1 MYIHPFPPFFRINK
15 LESPEQRERQ
25 YNHYIYKF
33 AKKWVGCLASKSMSW
48 KKRKWM
54 KQLKISDSGR
64 QLFFRSALFSKQST
78 LLNDIS
84 QSKFSTS
91 PTYFLANFSV
101 LWYFSYPSLQWCFCQ
116 PCFQLID
123 LLLSITPNRSP
134 LQTLCQFCIC
144 SFCIGYGQI
153 DKLEN
158 TKHFQQNFWTFPSYH
173 TTQNIKLPLVWY
185 DT

>member
-1 MYIHPFPPFFRINK
+1 MGGMPR
-15 LESPEQRERQ
+15 
-25 YNHYIYKF
+25 
-33 AKKWVGCLASKSMSW
+33 
-48 KKRKWM
+48 
-54 KQLKISDSGR
+54 LKIYEVEKEKMDETAQNLREGNSGR

-78 LLNDIS
+78 LLSDIS
-84 QSKFSTS
+84 HGKFSTS
-91 PTYFLANFSV
+91 PTYFPV

-116 PCFQLID
+116 TCFQLID

>member
-1 MYIHPFPPFFRINK
+1 
-15 LESPEQRERQ
+15 
-25 YNHYIYKF
+25 
-33 AKKWVGCLASKSMSW
+33 
-48 KKRKWM
+48 M
-54 KQLKISDSGR
+54 KQLKISEMDI
-64 QLFFRSALFSKQST
+64 LVADCFSDLPCFPNNQHHWV
-78 LLNDIS
+78 
-84 QSKFSTS
+84 TS
-91 PTYFLANFSV
+91 RTANFPPVQHIFLVNFSV

-116 PCFQLID
+116 TCFQLID

-173 TTQNIKLPLVWY
+173 TTQNIKLHLV
-185 DT
+185 